1 MILFMSQLAG
11 LICPIPCS
19 NLGPLGNMNNA
30 QQFHGRDVE
39 AVWDRNAGIDK
50 SCQRHPFTTYG
61 FEVGLRV

>member
-1 MILFMSQLAG
+1 VILFMSQLAG

-39 AVWDRNAGIDK
+39 AVWEIGGKRMFRDYDAVQQLALAN
-50 SCQRHPFTTYG
+50 
-61 FEVGLRV
+61 